1 LAKFPTDIDE
11 SITVAVPQAEAY
23 AYLWDVVRSAA
34 CIPGLARCEPS
45 GDDVYRFFFAERSA
59 IGISMAIRYSARYS
73 GNGRDAIDFQ
83 SVEAAESNTDVN
95 GALRLSHDGAG
106 GTRIAM
112 RQTVAPD
119 TPVPRLLQGL
129 ARTYVQ
135 GEAAKS
141 AQEFLANV
149 KRTLESKSYG

>member
-1 LAKFPTDIDE
+1 MAKFPTDIDE
-11 SITVAVPQAEAY
+11 SISVAVTPAEAY
-23 AYLWDVVRSAA
+23 AYLWDVVRSAG
-34 CIPGLARCEPS
+34 CIPGLARCEAT
-45 GDDVYRFFFAERSA
+45 GGDVYRFFFEERSA
-59 IGISMAIRYSARYS
+59 MGVSMAIRYTARYS

-83 SVEAAESNTDVN
+83 SVDAAESNADVT
-95 GALRLSHDGAG
+95 GALRLSPDGAG

-141 AQEFLANV
+141 AQDFLANV
-149 KRTLESKSYG
+149 KRLLERKAQR